1 MQKKASAAEAVLT
14 LEAVSTVKGLVGPAV
29 KPKKRAAAKETSSS
43 AKRSGESEKTAPKAK
58 RRTSS
63 ASKRPRRQGIRADAL
78 IRARDRQAQE
88 SSLQEGA
95 QALEAFDDAYPLP
108 IFEAD
113 ADPEAPRTGPAKLPD
128 LPLIEQLEAEALLN
142 RPKQTKKKRPPTAGT
157 ALAQRLSGLV
167 KSALTEASDHLL
179 GRSSPEFM
187 LVPLNPVRVIVALSG
202 GRDSMALLDVVARIA
217 ADRRQQLI
225 AELRAVYVHHG
236 LEREADAWEEH
247 CRREC
252 EKRGVI
258 FEAVRVRVQRSGDGI
273 EAAARDVRYRAL
285 AQYALKS
292 GCSIIMTAHHED
304 DRIETFLLQWMRGA
318 GLEGLAAFPEVRE
331 LAAPSME
338 DAKAVQAR
346 KQVFLLRPWSGVLRR
361 DIERYVKNRRIPY
374 VDDPSNNS
382 PKYDRNRVRS
392 EIIPRLEAIRPGF
405 SASAARSVGLI
416 GEALEVLKSVARAD
430 LEACRSET
438 MPHGLSVYRLLELI
452 PARQAWCLRAWIA
465 AEGLRPLSKARLDD
479 LLRQVRE
486 THSDATFSFHVQR
499 KEIRRWGSDIIV
511 RDAVTRR
518 LGVERDAALSPS
530 EGAHEIAL
538 PQWGGVIE
546 MVPCM
551 GDEDG
556 IARSRVTAPEAKLEV
571 RAAVG
576 AVKLKLWALRPGK
589 ALKDLY
595 AQAGIPAYVRV
606 DMPKLWLNNELLFAA
621 GLGMDV
627 RFADDPAKY
636 PDRVKFLW
644 RPDRSLW
651 DARPMPNYAE
661 LPEAERRLREAR
673 VREAA
678 KSSLKLRESIA
689 RERSAEKNR

>member
-63 ASKRPRRQGIRADAL
+63 ASKRPRRQGIRADVL

-202 GRDSMALLDVVARIA
+202 GRDSMALLDVAARIA

-479 LLRQVRE
+479 LLRQV
-486 THSDATFSFHVQR
+486 
-499 KEIRRWGSDIIV
+499 
-511 RDAVTRR
+511 
-518 LGVERDAALSPS
+518 
-530 EGAHEIAL
+530 
-538 PQWGGVIE
+538 
-546 MVPCM
+546 
-551 GDEDG
+551 
-556 IARSRVTAPEAKLEV
+556 
-571 RAAVG
+571 
-576 AVKLKLWALRPGK
+576 
-589 ALKDLY
+589 
-595 AQAGIPAYVRV
+595 
-606 DMPKLWLNNELLFAA
+606 
-621 GLGMDV
+621 
-627 RFADDPAKY
+627 
-636 PDRVKFLW
+636 
-644 RPDRSLW
+644 
-651 DARPMPNYAE
+651 
-661 LPEAERRLREAR
+661 
-673 VREAA
+673 
-678 KSSLKLRESIA
+678 
-689 RERSAEKNR
+689 